1 MFPFSFLN
9 RFRYPCRMQ
18 AWDFP
23 IVFGSQI
30 QTVPIRTC
38 ACVYCA
44 EARDMPTS
52 STDWLSAKK
61 TPSTEKVFLITSQM
75 LVLAPAQY
83 KKKLLSFE
91 QFPSLYSICAAGIVF
106 LKTSLSL
113 SRGSALPR
121 TAPRCSLPQQQLL
134 PLAFLLCAVVFNKS
148 LKPSASIGPS
158 LVLCLIHCRSPTP
171 SAILLRLRPSIFF
184 SVEIPS
190 SQYEYPY

>member
-1 MFPFSFLN
+1 VSIAPRQGTCLHH
-9 RFRYPCRMQ
+9 Q
-18 AWDFP
+18 A
-23 IVFGSQI
+23 
-30 QTVPIRTC
+30 
-38 ACVYCA
+38 Y
-44 EARDMPTS
+44 
-52 STDWLSAKK
+52 WLSAKK

-75 LVLAPAQY
+75 LVIAPAQY

-113 SRGSALPR
+113 SRASPPPR

-148 LKPSASIGPS
+148 LKPSASKGPS

-171 SAILLRLRPSIFF
+171 SAFYFVSQSFDPLQI
-184 SVEIPS
+184 EHPS
-190 SQYEYPY
+190 SS

>member
-1 MFPFSFLN
+1 MSIAP
-9 RFRYPCRMQ
+9 RQGTCPHHQ
-18 AWDFP
+18 A
-23 IVFGSQI
+23 
-30 QTVPIRTC
+30 
-38 ACVYCA
+38 Y
-44 EARDMPTS
+44 
-52 STDWLSAKK
+52 WLSAKK

-113 SRGSALPR
+113 SRALAFAPKL
-121 TAPRCSLPQQQLL
+121 APRCCCLAQRLPW
-134 PLAFLLCAVVFNKS
+134 PFLLCAVVFNKS

-171 SAILLRLRPSIFF
+171 SVILLRLTELRCS
-184 SVEIPS
+184 SVWRSPS
-190 SQYEYPY
+190 S